1 LIDNGAPK
9 VFEKSK
15 ALIELKKIQAALAK
29 EVIEVEAGNGAV
41 KVKINGE
48 QKIQKVTLDPE
59 LLRDVELERVEKFIE
74 SAVTQAITRSQ
85 QLAAEKMRSVAGGL
99 GLPGL

>member
-1 LIDNGAPK
+1 M
-9 VFEKSK
+9 FEKSK
-15 ALIELKKIQAALAK
+15 ALFELKKIQSALAK
-29 EVIEVEAGNGAV
+29 EMIEVEAGNGAV
-41 KVKINGE
+41 RVKINGE
-48 QKIQKVTLDPE
+48 QKIQRVTLDE
-59 LLRDVELERVEKFIE
+59 ALIREAEMDKLEKWIE

>member
-1 LIDNGAPK
+1 M
-9 VFEKSK
+9 FEKSK
-15 ALIELKKIQAALAK
+15 ALFELKKIQSALAK
-29 EVIEVEAGNGAV
+29 ETIETEAGNGAV

-48 QKIQKVTLDPE
+48 QKIQKITLNE
-59 LLRDVELERVEKFIE
+59 EQLAGVELSKVEKWLE

-85 QLAAEKMRSVAGGL
+85 QLAAEKMRSVAGNL

>member
-1 LIDNGAPK
+1 M
-9 VFEKSK
+9 FEKSK
-15 ALIELKKIQAALAK
+15 ALFELKKIQSALAK
-29 EVIEVEAGNGAV
+29 ETIETEAGGGAV
-41 KVKINGE
+41 RVRINGE
-48 QKIQKVTLDPE
+48 QKIQKVTLDPQ
-59 LLRDVELERVEKFIE
+59 LISDADLSKVEKWIE

>member
-1 LIDNGAPK
+1 M
-9 VFEKSK
+9 FEKSK
-15 ALIELKKIQAALAK
+15 ALFELKKIQSALAK

-41 KVKINGE
+41 KVRINGE
-48 QKIQKVTLDPE
+48 QKIQKITLDE
-59 LLRDVELERVEKFIE
+59 AVIRDTEMAKVEKWIE
-74 SAVTQAITRSQ
+74 SAITQAITRSQ

>member
-1 LIDNGAPK
+1 M
-9 VFEKSK
+9 FEKSK
-15 ALIELKKIQAALAK
+15 TLFELKKIQSALSK
-29 EVIEVEAGNGAV
+29 ETIETEAGDGAV
-41 KVKINGE
+41 RVKINGE
-48 QKIQKVTLDPE
+48 QKIQKISLDE
-59 LLRDVELERVEKFIE
+59 DLLRDVDLAKVEKWLE

>member
-1 LIDNGAPK
+1 M
-9 VFEKSK
+9 FEKSK
-15 ALIELKKIQAALAK
+15 ALFELKKIQSALAK

-48 QKIQKVTLDPE
+48 QKIQKITLNDDMIAE
-59 LLRDVELERVEKFIE
+59 ADLRKVEKWLE
-74 SAVTQAITRSQ
+74 SAVTQAINRSQ
-85 QLAAEKMRSVAGGL
+85 QLAAEKMKSIAGGL

>member
-1 LIDNGAPK
+1 M
-9 VFEKSK
+9 FEKSK
-15 ALIELKKIQAALAK
+15 ALFELKKIQSALAK
-29 EVIEVEAGNGAV
+29 EIIEIETGNGAV

-48 QKIQKVTLDPE
+48 QKIQKITLDE
-59 LLRDVELERVEKFIE
+59 AIIRDTEISKVEKWIE
-74 SAVTQAITRSQ
+74 SAITQAITRSQ

>member
-1 LIDNGAPK
+1 M
-9 VFEKSK
+9 FEKSK
-15 ALIELKKIQAALAK
+15 ALFELKKIQSALAK
-29 EVIEVEAGNGAV
+29 ESIEVEAGNGAV

-48 QKIQKVTLDPE
+48 QKIQKITLDDE
-59 LLRDVELERVEKFIE
+59 LVADADLRKVEKWIE

>member
-1 LIDNGAPK
+1 M
-9 VFEKSK
+9 FEKSK
-15 ALIELKKIQAALAK
+15 ALFELKKIQSALAK
-29 EVIEVEAGNGAV
+29 EVIETEAGNGAV

-48 QKIQKVTLDPE
+48 QKIQKVSLDAD
-59 LLRDVELERVEKFIE
+59 LLRDVELSKVEKYIE

-85 QLAAEKMRSVAGGL
+85 QLAAEKMKAVAGGL

>member
-1 LIDNGAPK
+1 M
-9 VFEKSK
+9 FEKSK
-15 ALIELKKIQAALAK
+15 ALFELKKIQSALSK
-29 EVIEVEAGNGAV
+29 ETIEVEAGNGAV

-48 QKIQKVTLDPE
+48 QKIQKITLDE
-59 LLRDVELERVEKFIE
+59 AMVRDADISKVEKWIE
-74 SAVTQAITRSQ
+74 SAITQAITRSQ

>member
-1 LIDNGAPK
+1 M
-9 VFEKSK
+9 FEKSK
-15 ALIELKKIQAALAK
+15 ALFELKKIQSALAK

-48 QKIQKVTLDPE
+48 QKIQKISLDE
-59 LLRDVELERVEKFIE
+59 DIIREADMAKVEKWIE
-74 SAVTQAITRSQ
+74 SAITQAITRSQ